1 MIGVLK
7 SQTIL
12 SDDPTFTN
20 DYKIEYNC
28 SKEWLNTLNK
38 NNGEK

>member
-12 SDDPTFTN
+12 QDDPIFTN
-20 DYKIEYNC
+20 DYKIEYNG
-28 SKEWLNTLNK
+28 SKEWLKTLNK